1 MSSGVDNKRGE
12 ASKSSSSLT
21 GRVHRTA
28 QDLQR
33 TIENLSVDGIMDGVA
48 GEAVG
53 SGYRGN
59 ATHAAHR
66 QAGSANKREEERR
79 KFTRAMHAALKRLDD
94 INNRIGE
101 LDNEIAQ
108 HQRNIGVIDRM
119 IEELQANGEL
129 EVNEDGTLKNDEY
142 ERLRKEYEKRT
153 GKKLDP
159 NDPEA
164 LMIALQ
170 EQRRWEEDQLER
182 KGRERKG
189 LEEDK
194 RQLESELEHT
204 AEIADKKERL
214 AAKGKIMSKARE
226 DTREAAI
233 SDSEDQLQKDEAR
246 EALGLSVDKHAS
258 LDGEEDTA
266 ETVKRASFSTAGF
279 KPMAGGPKLGGTSVA
294 KMTDPDGTNR
304 LSLAETFNDASE
316 GNDQAPEQPVGPDPV
331 RIAIAPEQ
339 PSNLG

>member
-1 MSSGVDNKRGE
+1 MSSGVDNKSGE
-12 ASKSSSSLT
+12 AGKNSSGLT

-66 QAGSANKREEERR
+66 QTGSAAKREEERR

-119 IEELQANGEL
+119 IQELQANGEL

-142 ERLRKEYEKRT
+142 ERLRKEYEERT

-170 EQRRWEEDQLER
+170 EQRRWEQKQLDWKEN
-182 KGRERKG
+182 ERKG
-189 LEEDK
+189 LEEEK
-194 RQLESELEHT
+194 NELEDKLDQT
-204 AEIADKKERL
+204 AQIVDREQRIEQTGKALKE
-214 AAKGKIMSKARE
+214 AKE

-233 SDSEDQLQKDEAR
+233 SDFDKQVRKDEAR
-246 EALGLSVDKHAS
+246 EALGLSVEKHAS
-258 LDGEEDTA
+258 LDGEQETA
-266 ETVKRASFSTAGF
+266 ETVTRASFKPAGF
-279 KPMAGGPKLGGTSVA
+279 KPMTGAPELRATSVA
-294 KMTDPDGTNR
+294 KSADPQEAYSPSLKEPFR
-304 LSLAETFNDASE
+304 LAAE
-316 GNDQAPEQPVGPDPV
+316 GNGQAPEPVGPEPI
-331 RIAIAPEQ
+331 RIAIAPEN
-339 PSNLG
+339 PSNPG

>member
-1 MSSGVDNKRGE
+1 MSGDR
-12 ASKSSSSLT
+12 KSNDGSLT

-33 TIENLSVDGIMDGVA
+33 IIGNLSVDGIMDGVA

-66 QAGSANKREEERR
+66 QAGSANKRDEERR

-129 EVNEDGTLKNDEY
+129 EANEDGTLRNDEY

-189 LEEDK
+189 LEEEK
-194 RQLESELEHT
+194 SQLEDKLDQ
-204 AEIADKKERL
+204 ADQIVNREQRIEQ
-214 AAKGKIMSKARE
+214 KGRVMNEADE
-226 DTREAAI
+226 DTREATI
-233 SDSEDQLQKDEAR
+233 SDSKDQVKKDEAS
-246 EALGLSVDKHAS
+246 EALGLDVETQSNFDQAGQYGQSVKQ
-258 LDGEEDTA
+258 
-266 ETVKRASFSTAGF
+266 VSFKSAGF
-279 KPMAGGPKLGGTSVA
+279 EPMAGGPELGGTSVSKWIA
-294 KMTDPDGTNR
+294 PDGTSP
-304 LSLAETFNDASE
+304 LSLTEPFTRAAE
-316 GNDQAPEQPVGPDPV
+316 GNGDIPKPVGPEPI
-331 RIAIAPEQ
+331 RIATAPEQ

>member
-1 MSSGVDNKRGE
+1 MSGDRKNSDG
-12 ASKSSSSLT
+12 SLT

-66 QAGSANKREEERR
+66 QTGSANKRDEERR

-142 ERLRKEYEKRT
+142 QRQREAYEKRT

-170 EQRRWEEDQLER
+170 EQRRWEQRQLDW
-182 KGRERKG
+182 KQNERKG
-189 LEEDK
+189 LEEEK
-194 RQLESELEHT
+194 NQLEDKLDRT
-204 AEIADKKERL
+204 AQIVDREERVDRTGEVLKEAKK
-214 AAKGKIMSKARE
+214 

-233 SDSEDQLQKDEAR
+233 SDFDNQERKDEAR
-246 EALGLSVDKHAS
+246 EALGLSVTKQAS
-258 LDGEEDTA
+258 LDGEQDTS
-266 ETVKRASFSTAGF
+266 ETVKRASFKPAGF
-279 KPMAGGPKLGGTSVA
+279 KPMTGGPELWATSIA
-294 KMTDPDGTNR
+294 KSADPDGAKPP
-304 LSLAETFNDASE
+304 SLAEPFKMAAE
-316 GNDQAPEQPVGPDPV
+316 GDGQAPEPPNPEPI
-331 RIAIAPEQ
+331 RIANAPDQ